1 MTKVQKHFRLQRP
14 LDEALMAQIA
24 AANSIYGIENI
35 RILPSREELMVE
47 YDASRLLSATCSFS
61 QLPAPNAAG
70 VSAGH
75 DIFTFHDLPAAQK
88 FWNALGGQ
96 SAE

>member
-47 YDASRLLSATCSFS
+47 YDASRLR
-61 QLPAPNAAG
+61 APDVEAALQRCG
-70 VSAGH
+70 IPVIG
-75 DIFTFHDLPAAQK
+75 IVAA
-88 FWNALGGQ
+88 
-96 SAE
+96 